1 MMRSFL
7 LAVLFLSF
15 IFACQN
21 APEPTEEVAEEETNS
36 KVVAREDLLG
46 TWEAKYLK
54 VQGASY
60 QGSDSAF
67 VFEVN
72 EGEWEK
78 NYRVRPFR
86 TFFGQDSTYR
96 TVRRGLRGDY
106 IGEDRGLWRNFGD
119 TLMLLQSNAT
129 LQYKIRIIDGQAH
142 WIGLVDWDLDGL
154 EDDSYY
160 AIMRK
165 VAKTSAE

>member
-1 MMRSFL
+1 MRNFL
-7 LAVLFLSF
+7 VAVLLLGLLFT
-15 IFACQN
+15 CQQ
-21 APEPTEEVAEEETNS
+21 ATEQEQVIEESTRPG
-36 KVVAREDLLG
+36 VAREDLLG

-54 VQGASY
+54 VQGSSY

-67 VFEVN
+67 IFEVS
-72 EGEWEK
+72 EGDWEK

-86 TFFGQDSTYR
+86 TFFNQDSTFR
-96 TVRRGLRGDY
+96 TVRRGLNGDY
-106 IGEDRGLWRNFGD
+106 IGEDRGLWQNFGD

-142 WIGLVDWDLDGL
+142 WIGLIDWDLDGL

-160 AIMRK
+160 SIMRK
-165 VAKTSAE
+165 VAKTSVE